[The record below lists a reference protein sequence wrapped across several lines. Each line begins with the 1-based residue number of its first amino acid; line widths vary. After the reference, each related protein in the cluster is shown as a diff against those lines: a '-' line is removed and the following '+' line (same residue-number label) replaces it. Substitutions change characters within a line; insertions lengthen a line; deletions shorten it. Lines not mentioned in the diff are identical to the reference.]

1 MLIDT
6 FVNAVFVHDDKLLL
20 TFNFKDGTRTIT
32 LTDAKIAVEKN
43 TGSNLDCSAAP
54 KKRRL
59 RPPLF
64 WCRRVRTGGEIPGS
78 DLSAAGGG

>member
-32 LTDAKIAVEKN
+32 LTDAKIAEKKN
-43 TGSNLDCSAAP
+43 SGSNLDCSVAP
-54 KKRRL
+54 KPKIL
-59 RPPLF
+59 CFQGVLGF
-64 WCRRVRTGGEIPGS
+64 
-78 DLSAAGGG
+78 LHFQQ